1 MGLSEDRERF
11 REVGESRREDLA
23 EFISHGDLGGSGA
36 DRIRIPV
43 KVVDLPA
50 FEYDQRSAGGV
61 GQGGD
66 GQPQPGQPVDPEPG
80 DGDEEGDPGEEG
92 GDHEYY
98 EMDPEEFARELDEAL
113 GLDLEPKGKRVVEE
127 VEGDFTDTARAGPRG
142 TLDVDEFFKRGLKRH
157 LATDFDGAYVREGL
171 FVAGADVGDVF
182 AWARGQ
188 GIPVSRAWIADAAAT
203 LEDERGEPV
212 AALDRWEGFDALDAE
227 VDREPVTHRI
237 RREGLDSVPFRR
249 EDERFRHPEVIE
261 ERERNVVV
269 INVRDASGS
278 MRETKRELV
287 ERVFT
292 PMDWYLTGKYDA
304 AEFRYVVHDAEA
316 WEVDREEFF
325 GIQSGG
331 GTRISSAYE
340 LVEEILEEYPY
351 SEWNRYVFAAGDSE
365 NAGSDTTNNVIPM
378 MESID
383 ANLHAYVETQ
393 PGDGAANA
401 RHADEVETA
410 FGDDDGVA
418 VARVSNPDD
427 VTDAIYEILSTEA
440 DGASESTGSAG
451 GGAAARRTDGGDRP

>member
-1 MGLSEDRERF
+1 MGLTDDRERF
-11 REVGESRREDLA
+11 REVGEQRREDLS
-23 EFISHGDLGGSGA
+23 EFISHGDLGGSGP
-36 DRIRIPV
+36 DRVKIPV
-43 KVVDLPA
+43 KIVDLPE
-50 FEYDQRSAGGV
+50 FEYDQREAGGV
-61 GQGGD
+61 GQGQG
-66 GQPQPGQPVDPEPG
+66 GQPRPGQPVDPEPD

-92 GDHEYY
+92 GEHEYY
-98 EMDPEEFARELDEAL
+98 EMDPEEFARELDEEL

-142 TLDVDEFFKRGLKRH
+142 TLDVDEFFKRGLKRY
-157 LATDFDGAYVREGL
+157 LATDFDGEYVREGL
-171 FVAGADVGDVF
+171 RVVGADVDDVF
-182 AWARGQ
+182 AWAREQ

-203 LEDERGEPV
+203 LAEERGTSV
-212 AALDRWEGFDALDAE
+212 TALDRWESFDALDAE
-227 VDREPVTHRI
+227 IDREPVSHRI
-237 RREGLDSVPFRR
+237 RRDGLDSVPFRR

-261 ERERNVVV
+261 KRERNVVV
-269 INVRDASGS
+269 VNVRDASGS

-340 LVEEILEEYPY
+340 RVEEVLEAYPY

-365 NAGSDTTNNVIPM
+365 NAGADTQQHVIPLM
-378 MESID
+378 RSID

-393 PGDGAANA
+393 PGGTTKNA
-401 RHADEVETA
+401 RHADEVEQA
-410 FGDDDGVA
+410 LGDAGNVA
-418 VARVSNPDD
+418 VARVTGPED
-427 VTDAIYEILSTEA
+427 VTDAIYEILSTE
-440 DGASESTGSAG
+440 D
-451 GGAAARRTDGGDRP
+451 TDS